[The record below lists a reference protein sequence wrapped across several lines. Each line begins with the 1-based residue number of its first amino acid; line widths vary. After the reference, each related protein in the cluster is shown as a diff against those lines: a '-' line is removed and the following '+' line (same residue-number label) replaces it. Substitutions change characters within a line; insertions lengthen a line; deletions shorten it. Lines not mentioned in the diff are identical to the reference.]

1 MVKGTRVL
9 MPDIFVTKI
18 KTTNKINYNLYHFSN
33 FSISSMNSVFSSVF
47 FLDPRVWGLVPSE
60 TEVRESLEAF

>member
-9 MPDIFVTKI
+9 VPDIFVTII

-33 FSISSMNSVFSSVF
+33 FSISSVLSSVLF

-60 TEVRESLEAF
+60 TEVHESLEAFE